1 MNTQRPGLR
10 HTSRAIG
17 KRLGVSPPSLS
28 GKRNRSGAFTLIE
41 LLVVIAIIAVL
52 AAMLLPA
59 LAKAKTKAQG
69 ISCMNNL
76 RQMMLGWRLYA
87 DDYGDLLLASRDSIG
102 PPRVLWCSG
111 TLDYS
116 SSQVNW
122 DPLNDIAK
130 SPIMPYLGRNN
141 FSIWKCPA
149 DPTRVLNAAG
159 LKVPRV
165 RSNSMSQVFDAGSWL
180 PPSQFRTYDKLAS
193 IRTPVK
199 TFVLLDEHPDS
210 INDAAFA
217 VRMAVPS
224 MPLTMS
230 DVRIIDF
237 PASYHNGACGFSFAD
252 GHAEIHKWRGSRI
265 RPPVINQW
273 IDLNVPAGDSKND
286 IVWLSDMTTVA
297 K

>member
-10 HTSRAIG
+10 HTSWALG
-17 KRLGVSPPSLS
+17 KRLGVCSPSLG
-28 GKRNRSGAFTLIE
+28 GKRARGGAFTLIE
-41 LLVVIAIIAVL
+41 LLVVIAIIAIL

-149 DPTRVLNAAG
+149 DPTKVKNAAG
-159 LKVPRV
+159 LQVPRV
-165 RSNSMSQVFDAGSWL
+165 RSNSMSQVFDDGPWL
-180 PPSQFRTYDKLAS
+180 PPSRFRTYDKLGS

-199 TFVLLDEHPDS
+199 TFVLVDEHPDS

-217 VRMAVPS
+217 VQMAVPS
-224 MPLTMS
+224 ISATMS
-230 DVRIIDF
+230 DVRIVDF

-252 GHAEIHKWRGSRI
+252 GHAEIHKWRGTNI
-265 RPPVINQW
+265 RRPVLNKW

-286 IVWLSDMTTVA
+286 IIWLSDMTTVA